1 MDYMEF
7 ETLNSL
13 LKIYGLVIT
22 VAAILMYIKQRQI
35 ASDIRALRNH
45 FIKEDKQYKE
55 PIAPTSTKEQDTYD
69 KRLDDVKPGDF
80 VKRLYDGK
88 KMKVETV
95 NDGLITCYAGVI
107 DGTQPYP
114 KSSFGYVE
122 NKK

>member
-1 MDYMEF
+1 MEF
-7 ETLNSL
+7 ETLNTL

-22 VAAILMYIKQRQI
+22 VAAILMYIKQWQM

-80 VKRLYDGK
+80 VKHLYDGK

-95 NDGLITCYAGVI
+95 DDGLITCYAGVI
-107 DGTQPYP
+107 DGTQSYP

-122 NKK
+122 KKK